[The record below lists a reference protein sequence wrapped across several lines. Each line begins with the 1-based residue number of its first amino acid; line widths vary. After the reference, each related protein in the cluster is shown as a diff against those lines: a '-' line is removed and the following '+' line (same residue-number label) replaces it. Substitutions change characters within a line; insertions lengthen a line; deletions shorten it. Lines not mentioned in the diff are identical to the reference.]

1 MGMVASTCA
10 YMWCNETMRLDS
22 GMEEMPRVQVPG
34 LEITSAQKGCNE
46 SIYHHLKL
54 FTATT
59 LF

>member
-1 MGMVASTCA
+1 
-10 YMWCNETMRLDS
+10 MRLDS